1 MRSTTDHL
9 VCAVLSSAADSP
21 WLYHVQLCSYIAV
34 MEKFIA
40 VLVGLFKGAVGK
52 EENKMN
58 LVPSIL
64 KGSFGRS
71 LVGRDGVPKRL
82 SSIYLQI
89 T

>member
-1 MRSTTDHL
+1 
-9 VCAVLSSAADSP
+9 
-21 WLYHVQLCSYIAV
+21 

-40 VLVGLFKGAVGK
+40 ILAGLFKGTVGK

-58 LVPSIL
+58 LMPSIP
-64 KGSFGRS
+64 KGSFECS

-82 SSIYLQI
+82 SCIYLQI

>member
-1 MRSTTDHL
+1 M
-9 VCAVLSSAADSP
+9 
-21 WLYHVQLCSYIAV
+21 AV
-34 MEKFIA
+34 MKFIA
-40 VLVGLFKGAVGK
+40 VLAGLFKGAVGK

-58 LVPSIL
+58 LVLSIP

-82 SSIYLQI
+82 SFIYLQI